1 MKLLT
6 DKLKYMMPKL
16 GSTENTPCDEKE
28 FLVKFFNPMGD
39 WTWLVAEGEELDD
52 GDWQFFGL
60 VKGFETE
67 WGYFCLSELES
78 VDVGFGLGIERDILF
93 GDANDHPEW
102 AKDYSEAAS

>member
-6 DKLKYMMPKL
+6 DEIKAKLPAL
-16 GSTENTPCDEKE
+16 GSTEMTPCDDKV
-28 FLVKFFNPMGD
+28 FVCKFFNPMGD

-60 VKGFETE
+60 VDGFEKE

-78 VDVGFGLGIERDILF
+78 VDVGFGLRIERDILF

-102 AKDYSEAAS
+102 AKDYSEA